1 MSTESTNSQPA
12 PCGFLGD
19 ITALSQQN
27 LAFRRVAYTANHC
40 QLVLM
45 ALQPGEDI
53 GSEIHTGD
61 QFFRIEA
68 GSGELVLDGRRSAI
82 HAGSA
87 IVVPAGARHNLRNTG
102 SVPLKLYTLYAP
114 PHHRDGVVHM
124 TRTDAN
130 RDDEHF
136 DGLTTELAPRA
147 PAAVGNEPR

>member
-1 MSTESTNSQPA
+1 MSADRTSGHAALS
-12 PCGFLGD
+12 GFRGD
-19 ITALSQQN
+19 IAILTQQN
-27 LAFRRVAYTANHC
+27 IAFRRVAYTANHC

-53 GSEIHTGD
+53 GSEVHTVD

-68 GSGELVLDGRRSAI
+68 GSGEMVIEGLRSAI
-82 HAGSA
+82 HSGSA
-87 IVVPAGARHNLRNTG
+87 IVVPAGARHNLVNTG
-102 SVPLKLYTLYAP
+102 HVPLKLYTLYAP

-124 TRTDAN
+124 TRADAN